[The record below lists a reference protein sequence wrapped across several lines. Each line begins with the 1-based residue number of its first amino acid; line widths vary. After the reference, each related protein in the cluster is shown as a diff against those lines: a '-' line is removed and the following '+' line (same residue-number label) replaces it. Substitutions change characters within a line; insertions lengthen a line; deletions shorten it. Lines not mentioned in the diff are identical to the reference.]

1 MVMGMCLNIPIPKQ
15 HEAMPQLI
23 YAKAL
28 GFYIKETDL
37 LWLRFLLLAAMVS

>member
-1 MVMGMCLNIPIPKQ
+1 MVMGMCLNVPIPKQ

-28 GFYIKETDL
+28 VFYIKETDL
-37 LWLRFLLLAAMVS
+37 LWQRFLLLVEMVS